1 MSLNTSPNG
10 KYIVK
15 TTTTPPPELNPSET
29 NPPETN
35 PPETCVKT
43 VWANHIMK
51 PDEYG
56 QLVGTGLPLEGEMC
70 AEQSFTVIKY
80 LYITIYKTD
89 GTIVHT
95 FKQSTQGPRTEQ
107 MIKQFVVIDGVTWF
121 IGMLNYMTVY
131 FVNCETGITYT
142 APEDKYTTWRY
153 MLAIS
158 PNGHYIVVSTY
169 SLGGNWDY
177 KKVYNIS
184 KIDTDGAI
192 ITFIG
197 NVPADVDLEDDMVM
211 VKFTGRTETEIK
223 IIGYSDINN
232 EQYDVGVFN
241 VAVK

>member
-15 TTTTPPPELNPSET
+15 TTTTPPPELNQNT

-56 QLVGTGLPLEGEMC
+56 QLVGTGLPLEEGMLY
-70 AEQSFTVIKY
+70 EQSFTVIKY
-80 LYITIYKTD
+80 LYITIYKAD

-107 MIKQFVVIDGVTWF
+107 MIKRFVVIDGITWF
-121 IGMLNYMTVY
+121 IGMLNYATLY
-131 FVNCETGITYT
+131 FVNCETGISYT

-169 SLGGNWDY
+169 AFGGNWDY

-184 KIDTDGAI
+184 KLDTDGAI
-192 ITFIG
+192 ITFIE
-197 NVPADVDLEDDMVM
+197 NVPKDVDLEDDMVV

-223 IIGYSDINN
+223 IFGYSDINN
-232 EQYDVGVFN
+232 EQYDVGAFN